1 MLFEIIDQK
10 QKCKNIVLN
19 NKIVSQPVYKDLSKT
34 WSYHSSLKNYDIE
47 YASLYSQ
54 GKTLDECCPENLKD
68 KWNIIKQKHLAYIKS
83 FETGFCEL
91 YDHCFY
97 DLVPESFVIEYFSI
111 KNKITEHVLKTYD
124 KPENYDFLVEASEL
138 INDIK
143 ERRLV
148 INREKLTNRLHRT
161 QARSF
166 YTKIFSCNSYI
177 DYNLFGTTTGRL
189 TTKKN
194 SFPILT
200 MNKEYRDV
208 ISPTN
213 DWFIELDFNAAE
225 LRCMLALNQQPQPV
239 NDIHDWHGSIFNKL
253 TDHEMNRE
261 EIKRKIFGWLY
272 GPLNVSLGIPQV
284 EKHYNKRSIL
294 QRYWN
299 GQEIINPFGR
309 KIKADE
315 FHALNALI
323 QSTTSDTFLR
333 RAIAV
338 NKLLEKTNSF
348 TMGLIHDSMIIDFDK
363 NDKGLLDDLIEG
375 FGNTDLG
382 NFKVNVSLGTHFGN
396 MRRFR

>member
-177 DYNLFGTTTGRL
+177 TLFSL
-189 TTKKN
+189 P
-194 SFPILT
+194 PIFCLWT
-200 MNKEYRDV
+200 
-208 ISPTN
+208 
-213 DWFIELDFNAAE
+213 
-225 LRCMLALNQQPQPV
+225 
-239 NDIHDWHGSIFNKL
+239 IF
-253 TDHEMNRE
+253 EMR
-261 EIKRKIFGWLY
+261 I
-272 GPLNVSLGIPQV
+272 
-284 EKHYNKRSIL
+284 
-294 QRYWN
+294 
-299 GQEIINPFGR
+299 
-309 KIKADE
+309 
-315 FHALNALI
+315 
-323 QSTTSDTFLR
+323 
-333 RAIAV
+333 
-338 NKLLEKTNSF
+338 
-348 TMGLIHDSMIIDFDK
+348 GLI
-363 NDKGLLDDLIEG
+363 GDL
-375 FGNTDLG
+375 N
-382 NFKVNVSLGTHFGN
+382 KKAS
-396 MRRFR
+396 